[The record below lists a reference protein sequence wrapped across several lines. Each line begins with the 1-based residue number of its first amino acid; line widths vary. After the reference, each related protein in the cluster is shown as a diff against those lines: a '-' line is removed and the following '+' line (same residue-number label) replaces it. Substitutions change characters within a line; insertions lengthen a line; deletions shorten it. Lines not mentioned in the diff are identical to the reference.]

1 MDGSDC
7 DEDARILVVD
17 DMCEVRQLL
26 RMVLES
32 AGYEVVEA
40 ASGAETLDAMRT
52 QTYDVAIVDV
62 NLPDCNGLQL
72 AGTIRETDVT
82 GQIKLL
88 YITGDSAMAQE
99 LGSNE
104 CAIEGYIIKPFGVEE
119 LIEKLSVLCR
129 KSRLPL

>member
-7 DEDARILVVD
+7 DEDVRILVVD

-26 RMVLES
+26 RMILEN

-40 ASGAETLDAMRT
+40 ASGAETLDAVRT

-72 AGTIRETDVT
+72 AESIRETDLT

-99 LGSNE
+99 LGSSQ
-104 CAIEGYIIKPFGVEE
+104 CDIEGYIIKPFGVEE
-119 LIEKLSVLCR
+119 LLEKLSVLCR
-129 KSRLPL
+129 KSR

>member
-7 DEDARILVVD
+7 DEDVRILVVD

-26 RMVLES
+26 RMILEN

-72 AGTIRETDVT
+72 AESIRETDLT

-99 LGSNE
+99 LGSSQ
-104 CAIEGYIIKPFGVEE
+104 CDIEGYIIKPFGVEE
-119 LIEKLSVLCR
+119 LLEKLSVLCR
-129 KSRLPL
+129 KSR

>member
-7 DEDARILVVD
+7 DEDVRILVVD

-26 RMVLES
+26 RMILEN

-62 NLPDCNGLQL
+62 NLPDCNGLQI
-72 AGTIRETDVT
+72 AESIRETDLT

-99 LGSNE
+99 LGSSQ
-104 CAIEGYIIKPFGVEE
+104 CDIEGYIIKPFGVEE
-119 LIEKLSVLCR
+119 LLEKLSVLCR
-129 KSRLPL
+129 KSR

>member
-7 DEDARILVVD
+7 DEDVRILVVD

-26 RMVLES
+26 RMILEN

-72 AGTIRETDVT
+72 AESIRETDVT

-99 LGSNE
+99 LGSSQ
-104 CAIEGYIIKPFGVEE
+104 CDIEGYIIKPFGVEE
-119 LIEKLSVLCR
+119 LLEKLSVLCR
-129 KSRLPL
+129 KSR